1 MNPFNEK
8 AAEILTECARLL
20 RLQEANPYRV
30 NAYLRAA
37 ETLRA
42 HAEDVRDVL
51 RDEGME
57 GLVRLPAIG
66 RGIANS
72 IDEIARTGRL
82 AQLDR
87 LRGEAEP
94 ERLFQT
100 LPGIGPALAAAIHED
115 LGVDSLTGL
124 EIAAHDGRLEAV
136 AGVGPRRAEAIRAGL
151 AAHLGR
157 ARTRPRASGEQPG
170 VDLLLAVDHE
180 YRKRAKAGKLPT
192 IAPRRFNP
200 EGRAWL
206 PIMHLNRDGWHFT
219 ALYSNTARAHELGR
233 TKDWVVIYFHEDDE
247 AEGQATVVT
256 ETHGPLRGQRVV
268 RGREAECRRRA
279 LRGAASVR

>member
-1 MNPFNEK
+1 MNAFNDK
-8 AAEILTECARLL
+8 AAEMLTECAKLL
-20 RLQEANPYRV
+20 RLQDANPYRV
-30 NAYLRAA
+30 NAYLHAA

-42 HAEDVRDVL
+42 HTGDVRDVL

-57 GLVRLPAIG
+57 GLIRLPAIG
-66 RGIANS
+66 RGIAAS

-100 LPGIGPALAAAIHED
+100 LPGVGPALAAKIHDE

-136 AGVGPRRAEAIRAGL
+136 SGVGPRRAEAIRAGL

-157 ARTRPRASGEQPG
+157 ARTRQAPSARRPSVG
-170 VDLLLAVDHE
+170 LLLAVDRE

-200 EGRAWL
+200 DGRSWL
-206 PIMHLNRDGWHFT
+206 PILHLNRDGWHFT

-233 TKDWVVIYFHEDDE
+233 TADWVVIYFHEDDE

-256 ETHGPLRGQRVV
+256 ETHGPLQGQRVV
-268 RGREAECRRRA
+268 RGREAECRRAA
-279 LRGAASVR
+279 LGGA